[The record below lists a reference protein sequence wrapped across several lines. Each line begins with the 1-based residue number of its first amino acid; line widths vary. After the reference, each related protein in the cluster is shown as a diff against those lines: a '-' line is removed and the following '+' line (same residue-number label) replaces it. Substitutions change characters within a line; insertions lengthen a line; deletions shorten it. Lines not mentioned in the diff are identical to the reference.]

1 MGRRGGCFYIHRNM
15 AATKLREKTDTMLNR
30 KRHIC
35 CNAIVLPGLSHV
47 HEEIVALVAVVQGVD
62 AK

>member
-1 MGRRGGCFYIHRNM
+1 M

-35 CNAIVLPGLSHV
+35 CNAVVLPGLSHV
-47 HEEIVALVAVVQGVD
+47 HEEIVALVAVVQGVY
-62 AK
+62 AQ